1 MHSLEST
8 SKNIGNRA
16 SSMAVTSDTELVAGE
31 WWLDQ
36 LFVYSIV
43 AVEIDK
49 LEGWAP

>member
-31 WWLDQ
+31 WWLGR

-43 AVEIDK
+43 AAEADK